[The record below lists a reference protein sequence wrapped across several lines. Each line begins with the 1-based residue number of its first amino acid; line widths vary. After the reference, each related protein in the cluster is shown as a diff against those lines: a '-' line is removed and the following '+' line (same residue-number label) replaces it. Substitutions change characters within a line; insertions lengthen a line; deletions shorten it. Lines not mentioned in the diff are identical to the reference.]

1 MSAFAAS
8 FVAVLFAVAQIV
20 LISVA
25 PSIRLALRDAAPR
38 LEDRYFAPWFL
49 RSAFGGLRLTEVF
62 AVPPPELAA
71 SKAFTGSLRLFRTI
85 VVVWALLLLALIA
98 LVATW

>member
-1 MSAFAAS
+1 MSDVAAP
-8 FVAVLFAVAQIV
+8 FIAVLFAIAQIA

-25 PSIRLALRDAAPR
+25 PAVRLALREAAPA
-38 LEDRYFAPWFL
+38 LEKRYFAPWFL
-49 RSAFGGLRLTEVF
+49 RSAFGGLRLPEVF

-71 SKAFTGSLRLFRTI
+71 SKAFTGALRLFRTI
-85 VVVWALLLLALIA
+85 VVVWALLLVALIA